1 MTLEILKERF
11 AVCKTDEITEIKK
24 GEGFFSLTVTQDEIS
39 LVCSEKHIPKG
50 CKVQTGFRAMRIKGT
65 LDFSLTGIL
74 AKISGILADEKISI
88 FALSTYDTDYI
99 FVDEKNLGKSIS
111 ALEKGGYV
119 FESK

>member
-11 AVCKTDEITEIKK
+11 AVCKTEKITEIEK
-24 GEGFFSLTVTQDEIS
+24 GEEFFSITVTQDEIS
-39 LVCSEKHIPKG
+39 LVCAEKHIPKG
-50 CKVQTGFRAMRIKGT
+50 STAQKGFRAMRVKGT

-74 AKISGILADEKISI
+74 AKISGILADENISI

-99 FVDEKNLGKSIS
+99 FVDEKNLSKSIT